1 MSFAVEELVTNLIT
15 IDNLLFA
22 TYNMSTAEHKR
33 LQENSKKEVPLE
45 KWGPYLSERQWGTVR
60 EDYSA
65 NGDAWNYFP
74 HDHARSR
81 AYRWGED
88 GLAGISDI
96 FQNLCFSVALWNGKD
111 PILKERLFGPSNPE
125 GIHGED
131 VKELYYYLDNIPT
144 HYYMKYLYKYPQQ
157 EYPYNDLLNKNKTL
171 DKYDPEYEILDTGI
185 FSDNKYFDVYVEYAK
200 NNSEDIFIKIE
211 IVNRGQYSAAIT
223 VLPTLLF
230 YNKWQYAGNENKP
243 SIIFLD
249 NQSVKAQHKVFGD
262 YYLYFNKPDENLFT
276 ENETNFEKLFNK
288 PNNNEF
294 VKDAF
299 HEAIINGKNHEK
311 LKDKKEG
318 TKFSPVY
325 CYEIKATQSEKIFLR
340 LTNDKTDKPFPQN
353 FEQIFQIRKKEAD
366 DFYDVVIPSNVTPD
380 QKNIQRQAFAGL
392 LWNKQYYHYDVE
404 RWLKNSDGI
413 TPVTE
418 ERLNGRNSDW
428 PYLKNQDVMSMPD
441 KWEYPWY
448 AAWDMAFHCISFA
461 LIDADFAKH
470 QLLLLM
476 REWYMNPQGQLPAYE
491 WNFGDVNPPV
501 HAFAALQVYKTEK
514 DIYGKKDI
522 EFLKKIFQKL
532 IINFTWWIN
541 RKDTNG
547 NSIFEGGFLGLDNI
561 GLFNRSMMLPGNILL
576 EQADGTSWMGMY
588 ALRMMDIALE
598 IAMYDKSFEDSGTK
612 FYEHFVIIG
621 EALNEMG
628 LWNEE
633 DKFFYDVLSVN
644 KSDAIPVKI
653 RSAVG
658 LIPLFAVTVIEKFHL
673 DKLPDFTKRMQWFQH
688 YRRENN
694 KYLPSQD
701 KSNED
706 CILLSMV
713 SKERLTFIL
722 ERVLDES
729 EFLSDGGIRA
739 LSKCYYQNPYSLDFV
754 GTEYSIQYDPGDSTS
769 GMFGG
774 NSNWRGPVWMPLN
787 FLFIHAIKIYGYF
800 YEDDYKVECPKGS
813 GTYLTLTE
821 VAKEITRRLLGI
833 FEKNEQ
839 NERLTNGPY
848 NWFYQREENRDLVL
862 FHEYFHGDN
871 LRGLGASHQ
880 TGWTALVANLFY
892 DMNKKTVI

>member
-1 MSFAVEELVTNLIT
+1 MN
-15 IDNLLFA
+15 
-22 TYNMSTAEHKR
+22 TAEHKR
-33 LQENSKKEVPLE
+33 LQQNSTKEVPLE
-45 KWGPYLSERQWGTVR
+45 KWGPYLSERQWGTIR
-60 EDYSA
+60 EDYSQ

-81 AYRWGED
+81 VYRWGED
-88 GLAGISDI
+88 GLAGISDL

-111 PILKERLFGPSNPE
+111 PILKERLFGFSNPQ

-144 HYYMKYLYKYPQQ
+144 HYYMKYLYKYPQ
-157 EYPYNDLLNKNKTL
+157 EKYPYEDLINKNNSLTKQ
-171 DKYDPEYEILDTGI
+171 DPEYEILDTGV
-185 FSDNKYFDVYVEYAK
+185 FNDNKYFDVYVEYAK

-211 IVNRGQYSAAIT
+211 IVNRGNESSPLT

-230 YNKWQYAGNENKP
+230 YNRWQYSGEKNKP
-243 SIIFLD
+243 LISFLS
-249 NQSVKAQHKVFGD
+249 NGAVKARHKFAGD
-262 YYLYFNKPDENLFT
+262 YFLYFQETDEVLFT
-276 ENETNFEKLFNK
+276 ENETNFEKLFNGENK
-288 PNNNEF
+288 TEF

-299 HEAIINGKNHEK
+299 HDAIINGKNYDK
-311 LKDKKEG
+311 LKQKKEG

-325 CYEIKATQSEKIFLR
+325 HYNIEGKHSEEIYLR
-340 LTNDKTDKPFPQN
+340 LTNKETAEPFAKG
-353 FEQIFQIRKKEAD
+353 FERIFETRKMEAD
-366 DFYDVVIPSNVTPD
+366 QFYDAVIPSDITED

-392 LWNKQYYHYDVE
+392 LWNKQFYHYDLE
-404 RWLKNSDGI
+404 RWLNTSDGI

-418 ERLNGRNSDW
+418 QRRNGRNCDW
-428 PYLKNQDVMSMPD
+428 RYLKNQDVMSMPD

-448 AAWDMAFHCISFA
+448 AAWDMAFHCISLS
-461 LIDADFAKH
+461 LIDPDFAKH

-501 HAFAALQVYKTEK
+501 HAFAALQVYRTEK
-514 DIYGKKDI
+514 DRYGKNDI
-522 EFLKKIFQKL
+522 DFLKKIFQKL

-541 RKDTNG
+541 RKDANG

-561 GLFNRSMMLPGNILL
+561 GIFNRSLILDGNVLL

-588 ALRMMDIALE
+588 ALGMMDIALE
-598 IAMYDKSFEDSGTK
+598 IAMYDNSFEDAGTK

-628 LWNEE
+628 LWNDE
-633 DKFFYDVLSVN
+633 DNFFYDVLSLN
-644 KSDAIPVKI
+644 KSNAFPLKV

-658 LIPLFAVTVIEKFHL
+658 LIPLFAVTVIEKEQR
-673 DKLPDFTKRMQWFQH
+673 DKLIDFTKRMQWFQN
-688 YRRENN
+688 YRKGNN
-694 KYLPSQD
+694 QYLPSQD
-701 KSNED
+701 KSNND

-729 EFLSDGGIRA
+729 EFLSNGGIRA
-739 LSKCYYQNPYSLDFV
+739 LSKYYQKNPYSLDFE
-754 GTEYSIQYDPGDSTS
+754 GNHYSIQYDPGDSTS
-769 GMFGG
+769 NMFGG

-787 FLFIHAIKIYGYF
+787 FLFIHAIKIYGSF

-813 GTYLTLTE
+813 GVYLTLTE
-821 VAKEITRRLLGI
+821 VAKEITRRLLHI
-833 FEKNEQ
+833 FEHNEQ
-839 NERLTNGPY
+839 NERLVNGPY

-871 LRGLGASHQ
+871 LRGLGANHQ
-880 TGWTALVANLFY
+880 TGWTALVVNLFY
-892 DMNKKTVI
+892 NMKNQSMI

>member
-1 MSFAVEELVTNLIT
+1 M
-15 IDNLLFA
+15 D
-22 TYNMSTAEHKR
+22 TAEHRR
-33 LQENSKKEVPLE
+33 LQENSQKNVALE

-96 FQNLCFSVALWNGKD
+96 FQNLCFSLALWNGSD
-111 PILKERLFGPSNPE
+111 PILKERLFGLSNPE

-144 HYYMKYLYKYPQQ
+144 HYYMKYLYKYPQ
-157 EYPYNDLLNKNKTL
+157 EAYPYVELL
-171 DKYDPEYEILDTGI
+171 DKNNSRDKCDPEYELLDTGI
-185 FSDNKYFDVYVEYAK
+185 FNDNKYFDVYVEYAK

-211 IVNRGQYSAAIT
+211 IVNRGSDRAAIT

-230 YNKWQYAGNENKP
+230 YNRWQYAGDQNKP
-243 SIIFLD
+243 SIVFLND
-249 NQSVKAQHKVFGD
+249 QCVHAQHRLLGD
-262 YYLYFNKPDENLFT
+262 YYLYFRDANEVFFT
-276 ENETNFEKLFNK
+276 ENETNFKKLFNRD
-288 PNNNEF
+288 NESDF
-294 VKDAF
+294 TKDSF
-299 HEAIINGKNHEK
+299 HEAIIKGKGREK
-311 LKDKKEG
+311 LRDKKQG

-325 CYEIKATQSEKIFLR
+325 YYEIEGKQSEKIYLR
-340 LTNDKTDKPFPQN
+340 LANAKTSDPFPEN
-353 FEQIFQIRKKEAD
+353 FEQIFEVRKKEAD
-366 DFYDVVIPSNVTPD
+366 DFYNAIIPSNVSAD

-392 LWNKQYYHYDVE
+392 LWNKQYYHYDLE
-404 RWLKNSDGI
+404 RWIETSDGI
-413 TPVTE
+413 SPVNDQ
-418 ERLNGRNSDW
+418 RKNGRNSDW
-428 PYLKNQDVMSMPD
+428 RYLKNQDIISMPD

-448 AAWDMAFHCISFA
+448 AAWDLAFHCISLA
-461 LIDADFAKH
+461 LVDPDFAKH

-491 WNFGDVNPPV
+491 WNFSDVNPPV
-501 HAFAALQVYKTEK
+501 HAFAALQVYRTEQN
-514 DIYGKKDI
+514 IYGRNDL

-541 RKDTNG
+541 RKDANG

-561 GLFNRSMMLPGNILL
+561 GLFNRSMMLPGNVLL
-576 EQADGTSWMGMY
+576 EQSDGTSWMGIY
-588 ALRMMDIALE
+588 ALGMMDIAIE
-598 IAMYDKSFEDSGTK
+598 IAMYDKSFEDAGTK

-621 EALNEMG
+621 EALHEMG

-644 KSDAIPVKI
+644 KSKAIPVKI

-658 LIPLFAVTVIEKFHL
+658 LIPLFAVTVIERFHL
-673 DKLPDFTKRMQWFQH
+673 DKLPDFEKRMQWFQN
-688 YRRENN
+688 YRKANN

-701 KSNED
+701 KSNDD

-713 SKERLTFIL
+713 SKERLKFIL

-739 LSKCYYQNPYSLDFV
+739 LSRFYKQNPYSLDLL
-754 GTEYSIQYDPGDSTS
+754 GTGHSIEYDPGDSTS

-787 FLFIHAIKIYGYF
+787 FLFIRAIRIYGYF

-813 GTYLTLTE
+813 GNYLTLTE
-821 VAKEITRRLLGI
+821 VGKELTQRLLSI
-833 FEKNEQ
+833 FEKNEH
-839 NERLTNGPY
+839 NERLVNGTY
-848 NWFYQREENRDLVL
+848 NWFYQKEENRELVL

-880 TGWTALVANLFY
+880 TGWTALVVNLFY
-892 DMNKKTVI
+892 NMGNQSII